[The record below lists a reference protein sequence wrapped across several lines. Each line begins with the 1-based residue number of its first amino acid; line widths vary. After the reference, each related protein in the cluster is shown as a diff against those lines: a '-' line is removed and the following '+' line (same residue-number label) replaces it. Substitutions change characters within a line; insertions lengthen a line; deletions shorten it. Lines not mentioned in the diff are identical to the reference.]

1 MGWEKRKRGGLYY
14 TRSKKINGRVV
25 REYVGT
31 GLLAELAAEMDA
43 LERLRRVEEAEAWRA
58 ERERLEALEGPVAK
72 LCEITEA
79 LARAALLASGYHR
92 HNRGEWRKRRVSQNK
107 KNSTAGTPAK
117 KDRTPLQEYPK
128 TEEDIFELLRQA
140 EEGDE
145 TVLPVVRE
153 VLDKGLGQEL
163 ARIGGD
169 LAKTAERD
177 LISVMSGTNLL
188 LKEAVSR
195 KLEAMREEVAGPS
208 PTPLE
213 RLLAERVV
221 ACWLQLQYAEKI
233 YAQNLGDF
241 TMAQSEYH
249 QRRLDRLHKR
259 YLSAIRTLA
268 QIRKLGPL
276 VQINVAEQ
284 QVNMVRE

>member
-1 MGWEKRKRGGLYY
+1 MGWEKRERGGLYY
-14 TRSKKINGRVV
+14 TRSRKVNDRVV

-31 GLLAELAAEMDA
+31 GLLGELAAEMDA
-43 LERLRRVEEAEAWRA
+43 LERQHREGEAEAWRA
-58 ERERLEALEGPVAK
+58 ERERLEVLEAPVAK

-79 LARAALLASGYHR
+79 LAHAALLACGYHR

-117 KDRTPLQEYPK
+117 KDRTPLQKHPK
-128 TEEDIFELLRQA
+128 TEEDLLELLRQA
-140 EEGDE
+140 EEGDG
-145 TVLPVVRE
+145 TVLPVLRE
-153 VLDKGLGQEL
+153 VLDKGPEL
-163 ARIGGD
+163 ASFCGD
-169 LAKTAERD
+169 LASNAERA
-177 LISVMSGTNLL
+177 LIKTMAGKNLL
-188 LKEAVSR
+188 LKEAVSL
-195 KLEAMREEVAGPS
+195 KLDAMREEVAGSS

-221 ACWLQLQYAEKI
+221 ACWLQLQYAEMI

-268 QIRKLGPL
+268 QIRKLGSA
-276 VQINVAEQ
+276 VQVNIAEQ
-284 QVNMVRE
+284 QVNVAR